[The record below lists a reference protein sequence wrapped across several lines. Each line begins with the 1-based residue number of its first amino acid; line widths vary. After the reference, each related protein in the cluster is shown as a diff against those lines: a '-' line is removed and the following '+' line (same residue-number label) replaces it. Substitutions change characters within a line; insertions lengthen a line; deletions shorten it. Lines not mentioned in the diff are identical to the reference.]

1 METQPILITGAAGKL
16 GQACQHVCHI
26 RGLHTVALPHTD
38 LDIADPE
45 ALALALRRYQ
55 PWAVV
60 NAAGC
65 VSIDAAEADAARCYR
80 ANTLGPS
87 RLAAAC
93 AAHGAQLLTF
103 SCDLVFDGQRAS
115 PYREHDAAR
124 PLNVYGHSKLLAE
137 QAVLECLPSALV
149 VRTSSFFSA
158 WDEHSFVNQAL
169 TAARQ
174 GDVFAAADDLVISP
188 TYLPDLLNTAL
199 DLLLDG
205 AHGRWHLANQGACT
219 WAELAR
225 QTLCLAGLDEAYVQ
239 GRPAA
244 SFGWAAQRPH
254 YSALG
259 SHYGALLPSIESGLR
274 RHLLDEQAAQ
284 TTQAA
289 LLAA

>member
-1 METQPILITGAAGKL
+1 METQPILLMGAAGRL
-16 GQACQHVCHI
+16 GQACQRVAHI
-26 RGLHTVALPHTD
+26 RGLHTVALPHAA

-45 ALALALRRYQ
+45 ALAQALRHYQ

-65 VSIDAAEADAARCYR
+65 VSIDAAETAAARCYR

-87 RLAAAC
+87 RLAEAC
-93 AAHGAQLLTF
+93 AAHGTQLLTF
-103 SCDLVFDGQRAS
+103 SCDLVFDGQQAR

-124 PLNVYGHSKLLAE
+124 PLSVYGHSKLLAE
-137 QAVLECLPSALV
+137 QAVLEHLPSALV
-149 VRTSSFFSA
+149 VRTSSFFNA
-158 WDEHSFVNQAL
+158 ENEDNFVNQAL

-174 GDVFAAADDLVISP
+174 GTVFAAADDLIISP

-205 AHGRWHLANQGACT
+205 AHGRWHLTNQGACT

-225 QTLCLAGLDEAYVQ
+225 QTLRLAGLDDAVVQ
-239 GRPAA
+239 ARSAA
-244 SFGWAAQRPH
+244 SFGWAARRPH
-254 YSALG
+254 YSALA
-259 SHYGALLPSIESGLR
+259 SEHGALLPSIESGLR
-274 RHLLDEQAAQ
+274 RHLLDEQAL
-284 TTQAA
+284 QATRLA

>member
-16 GQACQHVCHI
+16 GQACQRVCHI
-26 RGLHTVALPHTD
+26 RGLPTVALTRAD
-38 LDIADPE
+38 LDITDPA
-45 ALALALRRYQ
+45 ALAQALRHYQ

-80 ANTLGPS
+80 ANTTGPS
-87 RLAAAC
+87 RLAEAC
-93 AAHGAQLLTF
+93 ATYGAQLLTF
-103 SCDLVFDGQRAS
+103 SCDLVFDGQQAR
-115 PYREHDAAR
+115 PYREHDTAH

-137 QAVLECLPSALV
+137 AAVLDRLPSALV

-158 WDEHSFVNQAL
+158 WDEHNFVNQAL

-174 GDVFAAADDLVISP
+174 GNAFAAADDLIISP

-205 AHGRWHLANQGACT
+205 AHGRWHLANQGTCT
-219 WAELAR
+219 WAELAGQALR
-225 QTLCLAGLDEAYVQ
+225 LAGLDEATVQ
-239 GRPAA
+239 ARPAA
-244 SFGWAAQRPH
+244 SFGWAARRPS
-254 YSALG
+254 YSALA

-274 RHLLDEQAAQ
+274 RYLLDEQLL
-284 TTQAA
+284 QANR
-289 LLAA
+289 LAA

>member
-16 GQACQHVCHI
+16 GQACQRVCHI
-26 RGLHTVALPHTD
+26 RGLHTVALSHTN
-38 LDIADPE
+38 LDITDAA
-45 ALALALRRYQ
+45 ALAQALRRYQ

-65 VSIDAAEADAARCYR
+65 VSIDAAEADAARCYST
-80 ANTLGPS
+80 NTTGPS
-87 RLAAAC
+87 RLAEAC
-93 AAHGAQLLTF
+93 AAYGAQLLTF
-103 SCDLVFDGQRAS
+103 SCDLVFDGQQAR
-115 PYREHDAAR
+115 PYRERDAAR

-137 QAVLECLPSALV
+137 EAVLAHLPSALV
-149 VRTSSFFSA
+149 VRTSAFFSA
-158 WDEHSFVNQAL
+158 WDEHNFVSRAL

-174 GDVFAAADDLVISP
+174 GESFTAANDLVISP

-205 AHGRWHLANQGACT
+205 AHGRWHLANQGTCT

-225 QTLCLAGLDEAYVQ
+225 QTLRLAGLDEAAVQ
-239 GRPAA
+239 AQPAA
-244 SFGWAAQRPH
+244 AFGWAARRPH
-254 YSALG
+254 YSALA

-274 RHLLDEQAAQ
+274 RHLLDAQAAQ